1 MNAPLFFA
9 NYLVA
14 GKRILPLL
22 ALLAA
27 TLLLLPGPGMRG
39 AYAAQPAAAAP
50 GRTIYVAPQAKGD
63 GSKQNA
69 ALPDIS
75 RALAESKPGDTIIIA
90 PGVYRERLRVN
101 KRNLRIMGSY
111 SADNTPQVTVVAPSA
126 TTEPLL
132 VDTQNTLWS
141 GIAFQ
146 ASNGSSA
153 DLRAFEGRFE
163 HCLFDLRGYLTAL
176 DISAG
181 SPSFHACTF
190 ANQSG
195 PGAAVLL
202 GKGNSANSTAQ
213 FSYCLFRD
221 IEGGAFLF
229 SGAQNTRI
237 INCVFA
243 NIGYIGMRS
252 RGCSADVSVAN
263 SVFYLTTAQKLFLQE
278 PFDKRVPVEN
288 SIFAPAPS
296 NHMVWDCLDLSRQ
309 PEIINVGSR
318 TLSPRF
324 EGGRH
329 TLLNLCIDDTR
340 NYEVWLSVVP
350 YAKKLGLNITLS
362 LNIDALT
369 PGIWKA
375 IIPANN
381 DGFELASHG
390 ATHTSLIARDA
401 LRLGGDAPDSQS
413 TTVDIDADE
422 NLTIWT
428 DGKPAYMRALGA
440 EPNITLGELVK
451 DLEEKGFRAELVDLS
466 YRKLPARLL
475 QSVKGQDIHF
485 NSYEPIFILDT
496 KKYQH
501 WTLKESRK
509 AIEEGLKQ
517 NNARQKNIS
526 VIVAPYA
533 ENGPGV
539 MSAMDDTGFTLAR
552 SKFDDIEYVSPLKEV
567 NLYFIRSSSLGK
579 VFATMPVDNRKQMF
593 RIYLDYMKYH
603 GAIMGVYAH
612 GPEEVSAKDWI
623 DIFDVISGEPL
634 VKTLPLAEIARIV
647 QTQCTQTGKGTY
659 RCDSDKGPL
668 SGKISFRPRA
678 DSPLLGAGV
687 PTDCTTNFA
696 GENLPAEQAPTIGIY

>member
-9 NYLVA
+9 NHLVT

-22 ALLAA
+22 ALFA
-27 TLLLLPGPGMRG
+27 TMLLFLPGQGMHN
-39 AYAAQPAAAAP
+39 ASAAQPAAAAP

-63 GSKQNA
+63 GSKQNT

-111 SADNTPQVTVVAPSA
+111 SADNTPQVTVVAPNAAS
-126 TTEPLL
+126 EQLL

-146 ASNGSSA
+146 ANNGATA

-190 ANQSG
+190 INQSG
-195 PGAAVLL
+195 PGAAVVL
-202 GKGNSANSTAQ
+202 GKDNSSGSSAQ

-229 SGAQNTRI
+229 RGAQNIRI

-252 RGCSADVSVAN
+252 RRCSAYVSVAN

-296 NHMVWDCLDLSRQ
+296 NHMVWNCLDLSRQ
-309 PEIINVGSR
+309 PEIINIGSR

-340 NYEVWLSVVP
+340 NYALWLSIVP

-362 LNIDALT
+362 LNVEALT
-369 PGIWKA
+369 PEIWKS

-401 LRLGGDAPDSQS
+401 LRLGGDILVSQS

-422 NLTIWT
+422 NFTIWT
-428 DGKPAYMRALGA
+428 DGKPAYARELGA
-440 EPNITLGELVK
+440 EPNITLGELTK
-451 DLEEKGFRAELVDLS
+451 DLEEKGFRAQLVDLS
-466 YRKLPARLL
+466 YRNLPARLL
-475 QSVKGQDIHF
+475 QDVKGQDIYF
-485 NSYEPIFILDT
+485 SNYEPIFILDT

-501 WTLKESRK
+501 WTLRESRK

-517 NNARQKNIS
+517 YNARQKIIS

-539 MSAMDDTGFTLAR
+539 MSAMDDTGYTLAR
-552 SKFDDIEYVSPLKEV
+552 SKFDDIDYVSPLKEV
-567 NLYFIRSSSLGK
+567 NLYFMRSSSLGK
-579 VFATMPVDNRKQMF
+579 VFATMPIDNRKEMF
-593 RIYLDYMKYH
+593 RVYLDYMKYH

-612 GPEEVSAKDWI
+612 GTEEVSPKDWT

-634 VKTLPLAEIARIV
+634 VETLPLAEIARIV

-668 SGKISFRPRA
+668 SGKISFRPRI
-678 DSPLLGAGV
+678 DSPLLAAGV
-687 PTDCTTNFA
+687 PTGCTTNFV
-696 GENLPAEQAPTIGIY
+696 GEMLSNELSPNIGIY